1 MPRRQESN
9 SFPKT
14 LTISPSFRRKTARAI
29 IEFIRIIF
37 PESVIICCSILFI
50 AYGHDLLVNGT
61 IWQLLLLLPIYFLGF
76 VGLPAFLIPVLL
88 KWIFIRKYKVEQ
100 QPMWTDK
107 VWRSEAITST
117 YEALSVPF
125 LLTFLKGTP
134 WLPMALRLMGTK
146 IGKRVWMN
154 TTDIT
159 EFDMVSIGTDT
170 ALNEDSGPQTHLFE
184 DRVMKVG
191 TISIGKRC
199 TIGARSIVLYDTNI
213 GNDVKID
220 ALSLIMKGEIISADT
235 SWSGSPVKPN

>member
-1 MPRRQESN
+1 
-9 SFPKT
+9 
-14 LTISPSFRRKTARAI
+14 L
-29 IEFIRIIF
+29 

-50 AYGHDLLVNGT
+50 AYGHDLLINET
-61 IWQLLLLLPIYFLGF
+61 IWQIILLLPIYFLGF
-76 VGLPAFLIPVLL
+76 VGLPALIITAAL
-88 KWIFIRKYKVEQ
+88 KWLFIRKYKIEQ

-125 LLTFLKGTP
+125 LLAFLKGTP

-146 IGKRVWMN
+146 IGKRVWLN

-159 EFDMVSIGTDT
+159 EFDMVSIGSDA

-191 TISIGKRC
+191 TIHIGERC
-199 TIGARSIVLYDTNI
+199 TIGVRSIILYDTII

-220 ALSLIMKGEIISADT
+220 SLSLIMKGEILSDNT
-235 SWSGSPVKPN
+235 SWSGSPVKPI